1 MKKYQTRIK
10 KRWKIL
16 YNTKKPK
23 AKKEKT
29 DSDPKN
35 KNLTEE

>member
-10 KRWKIL
+10 KRWKTL

-23 AKKEKT
+23 AKKEKMDT
-29 DSDPKN
+29 KI
-35 KNLTEE
+35 LTEE